1 MDIVGRRNWYFLLSL
16 AIILP
21 GIISMAFFGFRL
33 GIDFAGG
40 DQYNLAF
47 TKPVQA
53 SVVQKEMD
61 TFNVEA
67 TVQQAGPNGVLITT
81 KPLSSAQ
88 ETSIRPDLSQQSPLG
103 PARSSYAQ
111 VGPTIARELV
121 VGAGGLIAIASIL
134 IVIYLSFRFNYKF
147 AVCAILALLHDVF
160 VLTGIYSIL
169 GKVFNLPLGE
179 INTLFVTAVLT
190 VIGFS
195 VHDTIVI
202 FDRIRENLRQASR
215 LTFEQNVNLSIIQSV
230 ARSVNTSM
238 TVVFV
243 LVALFLISPQNIKGF
258 TLALLIGIVSGT
270 YSSIFN
276 ASPLL
281 VVWRRLAPR
290 EGVLYSGPSEYELC
304 KAGPSA
310 LFLLVATPS
319 TTSQLDRIRELI
331 MPTVS
336 FLGYQLYD
344 LALAGSGSSTTL
356 RVRIDRP
363 EGVTLADCERVSK
376 SVSALLDQ
384 ADPFPTRYE
393 LEVSSPGAERPLRNL
408 DEYRRFIGRRAN
420 VRYRMGGDSEQVAE
434 GRLTAV
440 SDDMIEL
447 QLGEGKHLRTVAI
460 PLVDIVSA
468 RLAIDLSRR

>member
-21 GIISMAFFGFRL
+21 GIISMALFGFRL

-47 TKPVQA
+47 TQPVQA
-53 SVVQKEMD
+53 TAVQKEMD

-67 TVQQAGPNGVLITT
+67 TVQQAGSNGVLITT

-88 ETSIRPDLSQQSPLG
+88 ETTIRADLAKKFPLD
-103 PARSSYAQ
+103 PPRSSYAQ

-134 IVIYLSFRFNYKF
+134 IVIYLSIRFNYKF
-147 AVCAILALLHDVF
+147 AICAILALLHDVF

-169 GKVFNLPLGE
+169 GKVLNLPLGE
-179 INTLFVTAVLT
+179 INTLFVTAALT

-215 LTFEQNVNLSIIQSV
+215 LTFEQNVNLSIIQSL

-281 VVWRRLAPR
+281 VVWRRLDPR
-290 EGVLYSGPSEYELC
+290 
-304 KAGPSA
+304 
-310 LFLLVATPS
+310 
-319 TTSQLDRIRELI
+319 
-331 MPTVS
+331 
-336 FLGYQLYD
+336 
-344 LALAGSGSSTTL
+344 
-356 RVRIDRP
+356 
-363 EGVTLADCERVSK
+363 
-376 SVSALLDQ
+376 
-384 ADPFPTRYE
+384 
-393 LEVSSPGAERPLRNL
+393 
-408 DEYRRFIGRRAN
+408 
-420 VRYRMGGDSEQVAE
+420 
-434 GRLTAV
+434 
-440 SDDMIEL
+440 
-447 QLGEGKHLRTVAI
+447 
-460 PLVDIVSA
+460 
-468 RLAIDLSRR
+468 

>member
-47 TKPVQA
+47 TRPVQA
-53 SVVQKEMD
+53 TTVQKEMD

-88 ETSIRPDLSQQSPLG
+88 ETAIRADLAKKFPLD
-103 PARSSYAQ
+103 PSRSSYAQ

-121 VGAGGLIAIASIL
+121 VGAGGLIVIASIL
-134 IVIYLSFRFNYKF
+134 IVIYLSIRFNYKF
-147 AVCAILALLHDVF
+147 AICAILALLHDVF

-215 LTFEQNVNLSIIQSV
+215 LTFEQNVNLSIIQSL
-230 ARSVNTSM
+230 ARSLNTSM

-243 LVALFLISPQNIKGF
+243 LVALFLISPTNIKGF

-281 VVWRRLAPR
+281 VVWRRLDPR
-290 EGVLYSGPSEYELC
+290 
-304 KAGPSA
+304 
-310 LFLLVATPS
+310 
-319 TTSQLDRIRELI
+319 
-331 MPTVS
+331 
-336 FLGYQLYD
+336 
-344 LALAGSGSSTTL
+344 
-356 RVRIDRP
+356 
-363 EGVTLADCERVSK
+363 
-376 SVSALLDQ
+376 
-384 ADPFPTRYE
+384 
-393 LEVSSPGAERPLRNL
+393 
-408 DEYRRFIGRRAN
+408 
-420 VRYRMGGDSEQVAE
+420 
-434 GRLTAV
+434 
-440 SDDMIEL
+440 
-447 QLGEGKHLRTVAI
+447 
-460 PLVDIVSA
+460 
-468 RLAIDLSRR
+468 

>member
-47 TKPVQA
+47 TQPVQA
-53 SVVQKEMD
+53 AAVQKEMD

-67 TVQQAGPNGVLITT
+67 TVQQAGPNGVLVTT

-88 ETSIRPDLSQQSPLG
+88 ETTIRADLAQKFPLD

-134 IVIYLSFRFNYKF
+134 IVIYLSIRFNYKF

-169 GKVFNLPLGE
+169 GKVLNLPLGE
-179 INTLFVTAVLT
+179 INTLFVTAALT

-215 LTFEQNVNLSIIQSV
+215 LTFEQNVNLSIIQSL

-281 VVWRRLAPR
+281 VVWRRLDPR
-290 EGVLYSGPSEYELC
+290 
-304 KAGPSA
+304 
-310 LFLLVATPS
+310 
-319 TTSQLDRIRELI
+319 
-331 MPTVS
+331 
-336 FLGYQLYD
+336 
-344 LALAGSGSSTTL
+344 
-356 RVRIDRP
+356 
-363 EGVTLADCERVSK
+363 
-376 SVSALLDQ
+376 
-384 ADPFPTRYE
+384 
-393 LEVSSPGAERPLRNL
+393 
-408 DEYRRFIGRRAN
+408 
-420 VRYRMGGDSEQVAE
+420 
-434 GRLTAV
+434 
-440 SDDMIEL
+440 
-447 QLGEGKHLRTVAI
+447 
-460 PLVDIVSA
+460 
-468 RLAIDLSRR
+468 

>member
-21 GIISMAFFGFRL
+21 GIISMALFGFRL

-47 TKPVQA
+47 TQPVQA

-67 TVQQAGPNGVLITT
+67 TVQQAGSNGVLVTT

-88 ETSIRPDLSQQSPLG
+88 ETTIRADLAEKFPLD
-103 PARSSYAQ
+103 PSRSSYAQ
-111 VGPTIARELV
+111 VGPTIAKELV

-134 IVIYLSFRFNYKF
+134 IVLYLSLRFNYKF
-147 AVCAILALLHDVF
+147 AIAAILALLHDVF
-160 VLTGIYSIL
+160 IVTGIYSIL

-281 VVWRRLAPR
+281 VVWRRLDPR
-290 EGVLYSGPSEYELC
+290 
-304 KAGPSA
+304 
-310 LFLLVATPS
+310 
-319 TTSQLDRIRELI
+319 
-331 MPTVS
+331 
-336 FLGYQLYD
+336 
-344 LALAGSGSSTTL
+344 
-356 RVRIDRP
+356 
-363 EGVTLADCERVSK
+363 
-376 SVSALLDQ
+376 
-384 ADPFPTRYE
+384 
-393 LEVSSPGAERPLRNL
+393 
-408 DEYRRFIGRRAN
+408 
-420 VRYRMGGDSEQVAE
+420 
-434 GRLTAV
+434 
-440 SDDMIEL
+440 
-447 QLGEGKHLRTVAI
+447 
-460 PLVDIVSA
+460 
-468 RLAIDLSRR
+468 

>member
-47 TKPVQA
+47 TGPVQA
-53 SVVQKEMD
+53 TVVQKEMD

-67 TVQQAGPNGVLITT
+67 TVQQAGPNGVLVTT

-88 ETSIRPDLSQQSPLG
+88 ETTIRADLAQKFPLD
-103 PARSSYAQ
+103 PSRSSYAQ

-121 VGAGGLIAIASIL
+121 VGAGGLIVIASIL

-215 LTFEQNVNLSIIQSV
+215 LTFEQNVNLSIIQSI

-281 VVWRRLAPR
+281 VVWRRLDPR
-290 EGVLYSGPSEYELC
+290 
-304 KAGPSA
+304 
-310 LFLLVATPS
+310 
-319 TTSQLDRIRELI
+319 
-331 MPTVS
+331 
-336 FLGYQLYD
+336 
-344 LALAGSGSSTTL
+344 
-356 RVRIDRP
+356 
-363 EGVTLADCERVSK
+363 
-376 SVSALLDQ
+376 
-384 ADPFPTRYE
+384 
-393 LEVSSPGAERPLRNL
+393 
-408 DEYRRFIGRRAN
+408 
-420 VRYRMGGDSEQVAE
+420 
-434 GRLTAV
+434 
-440 SDDMIEL
+440 
-447 QLGEGKHLRTVAI
+447 
-460 PLVDIVSA
+460 
-468 RLAIDLSRR
+468 

>member
-47 TKPVQA
+47 TRPVQA

-88 ETSIRPDLSQQSPLG
+88 ETTIRADLAQKFPLD
-103 PARSSYAQ
+103 PTRSSYAQ
-111 VGPTIARELV
+111 VGPTIAKELV
-121 VGAGGLIAIASIL
+121 VGSGGLIAIASIL

-215 LTFEQNVNLSIIQSV
+215 LTFEQNVNLSIIQSL
-230 ARSVNTSM
+230 ARSLNTSM

-281 VVWRRLAPR
+281 VVWRRLDPR
-290 EGVLYSGPSEYELC
+290 
-304 KAGPSA
+304 
-310 LFLLVATPS
+310 
-319 TTSQLDRIRELI
+319 
-331 MPTVS
+331 
-336 FLGYQLYD
+336 
-344 LALAGSGSSTTL
+344 
-356 RVRIDRP
+356 
-363 EGVTLADCERVSK
+363 
-376 SVSALLDQ
+376 
-384 ADPFPTRYE
+384 
-393 LEVSSPGAERPLRNL
+393 
-408 DEYRRFIGRRAN
+408 
-420 VRYRMGGDSEQVAE
+420 
-434 GRLTAV
+434 
-440 SDDMIEL
+440 
-447 QLGEGKHLRTVAI
+447 
-460 PLVDIVSA
+460 
-468 RLAIDLSRR
+468 

>member
-21 GIISMAFFGFRL
+21 GIVSMAFFGFRL

-47 TKPVQA
+47 TRPVQA
-53 SVVQKEMD
+53 TTVQKEMD

-81 KPLSSAQ
+81 KPLSPAQ
-88 ETSIRPDLSQQSPLG
+88 ETTIRADLAKTFPLD
-103 PARSSYAQ
+103 PSRSSYAQ

-121 VGAGGLIAIASIL
+121 VGAGGLIVIASIL
-134 IVIYLSFRFNYKF
+134 IVIYLSIRFNYKF
-147 AVCAILALLHDVF
+147 AICAILALLHDVF

-215 LTFEQNVNLSIIQSV
+215 LTFEQNVNLSIIQSL

-281 VVWRRLAPR
+281 VVWRRLDPR
-290 EGVLYSGPSEYELC
+290 
-304 KAGPSA
+304 
-310 LFLLVATPS
+310 
-319 TTSQLDRIRELI
+319 
-331 MPTVS
+331 
-336 FLGYQLYD
+336 
-344 LALAGSGSSTTL
+344 
-356 RVRIDRP
+356 
-363 EGVTLADCERVSK
+363 
-376 SVSALLDQ
+376 
-384 ADPFPTRYE
+384 
-393 LEVSSPGAERPLRNL
+393 
-408 DEYRRFIGRRAN
+408 
-420 VRYRMGGDSEQVAE
+420 
-434 GRLTAV
+434 
-440 SDDMIEL
+440 
-447 QLGEGKHLRTVAI
+447 
-460 PLVDIVSA
+460 
-468 RLAIDLSRR
+468 

>member
-47 TKPVQA
+47 TRPVQA

-67 TVQQAGPNGVLITT
+67 TVQQAGPDGVLITT

-88 ETSIRPDLSQQSPLG
+88 ETTIRADLAKKFPLD

-215 LTFEQNVNLSIIQSV
+215 LTFEQNVNLSIIQSL
-230 ARSVNTSM
+230 ARSLNTSM

-281 VVWRRLAPR
+281 VVWRRLDPR
-290 EGVLYSGPSEYELC
+290 
-304 KAGPSA
+304 
-310 LFLLVATPS
+310 
-319 TTSQLDRIRELI
+319 
-331 MPTVS
+331 
-336 FLGYQLYD
+336 
-344 LALAGSGSSTTL
+344 
-356 RVRIDRP
+356 
-363 EGVTLADCERVSK
+363 
-376 SVSALLDQ
+376 
-384 ADPFPTRYE
+384 
-393 LEVSSPGAERPLRNL
+393 
-408 DEYRRFIGRRAN
+408 
-420 VRYRMGGDSEQVAE
+420 
-434 GRLTAV
+434 
-440 SDDMIEL
+440 
-447 QLGEGKHLRTVAI
+447 
-460 PLVDIVSA
+460 
-468 RLAIDLSRR
+468 

>member
-21 GIISMAFFGFRL
+21 GILSMAFFGFRL

-67 TVQQAGPNGVLITT
+67 TVQQAGSNGVLITT

-88 ETSIRPDLSQQSPLG
+88 ETTIRADLAQKFPLD
-103 PARSSYAQ
+103 PTRSSYAQ

-134 IVIYLSFRFNYKF
+134 IVLYLSFRFNYKF
-147 AVCAILALLHDVF
+147 AIAAILALLHDVF
-160 VLTGIYSIL
+160 ILTGIYSIL

-215 LTFEQNVNLSIIQSV
+215 LTFEQNVNLSIIQSL

-258 TLALLIGIVSGT
+258 TLALLIGIISGT

-281 VVWRRLAPR
+281 VVWRRLDPR
-290 EGVLYSGPSEYELC
+290 
-304 KAGPSA
+304 
-310 LFLLVATPS
+310 
-319 TTSQLDRIRELI
+319 
-331 MPTVS
+331 
-336 FLGYQLYD
+336 
-344 LALAGSGSSTTL
+344 
-356 RVRIDRP
+356 
-363 EGVTLADCERVSK
+363 
-376 SVSALLDQ
+376 
-384 ADPFPTRYE
+384 
-393 LEVSSPGAERPLRNL
+393 
-408 DEYRRFIGRRAN
+408 
-420 VRYRMGGDSEQVAE
+420 
-434 GRLTAV
+434 
-440 SDDMIEL
+440 
-447 QLGEGKHLRTVAI
+447 
-460 PLVDIVSA
+460 
-468 RLAIDLSRR
+468 

>member
-21 GIISMAFFGFRL
+21 GIVSMAVFGFRL

-47 TKPVQA
+47 TRPVQA
-53 SVVQKEMD
+53 TTVQKEMD

-67 TVQQAGPNGVLITT
+67 TVQQAGPSGVLITT
-81 KPLSSAQ
+81 KPLSPAQ
-88 ETSIRPDLSQQSPLG
+88 ETTIRADLAKTFPLD
-103 PARSSYAQ
+103 PSRSSYAQ

-121 VGAGGLIAIASIL
+121 VGAGGLIVIASIL
-134 IVIYLSFRFNYKF
+134 IVIYLSIRFNYKF
-147 AVCAILALLHDVF
+147 AICAILALLHDVF

-169 GKVFNLPLGE
+169 GKVLNLPLGE

-215 LTFEQNVNLSIIQSV
+215 LTFEQNVNLSIIQSL

-281 VVWRRLAPR
+281 VVWRRLDPR
-290 EGVLYSGPSEYELC
+290 
-304 KAGPSA
+304 
-310 LFLLVATPS
+310 
-319 TTSQLDRIRELI
+319 
-331 MPTVS
+331 
-336 FLGYQLYD
+336 
-344 LALAGSGSSTTL
+344 
-356 RVRIDRP
+356 
-363 EGVTLADCERVSK
+363 
-376 SVSALLDQ
+376 
-384 ADPFPTRYE
+384 
-393 LEVSSPGAERPLRNL
+393 
-408 DEYRRFIGRRAN
+408 
-420 VRYRMGGDSEQVAE
+420 
-434 GRLTAV
+434 
-440 SDDMIEL
+440 
-447 QLGEGKHLRTVAI
+447 
-460 PLVDIVSA
+460 
-468 RLAIDLSRR
+468 

>member
-21 GIISMAFFGFRL
+21 GIVSMAVFGFRL

-47 TKPVQA
+47 TRPVQA
-53 SVVQKEMD
+53 TTVQKEMD

-67 TVQQAGPNGVLITT
+67 TVQQAGPSGVLITT
-81 KPLSSAQ
+81 KPLSSVQ
-88 ETSIRPDLSQQSPLG
+88 ETTIRADLAKTFPLD
-103 PARSSYAQ
+103 PSRSSYAQ

-134 IVIYLSFRFNYKF
+134 IVIYLSIRFNYKF
-147 AVCAILALLHDVF
+147 AICAILALLHDVF

-169 GKVFNLPLGE
+169 GKVLNLPLGE

-215 LTFEQNVNLSIIQSV
+215 LTFEQNVNLSIIQSL

-238 TVVFV
+238 TVIFV

-281 VVWRRLAPR
+281 VVWRRLDPR
-290 EGVLYSGPSEYELC
+290 
-304 KAGPSA
+304 
-310 LFLLVATPS
+310 
-319 TTSQLDRIRELI
+319 
-331 MPTVS
+331 
-336 FLGYQLYD
+336 
-344 LALAGSGSSTTL
+344 
-356 RVRIDRP
+356 
-363 EGVTLADCERVSK
+363 
-376 SVSALLDQ
+376 
-384 ADPFPTRYE
+384 
-393 LEVSSPGAERPLRNL
+393 
-408 DEYRRFIGRRAN
+408 
-420 VRYRMGGDSEQVAE
+420 
-434 GRLTAV
+434 
-440 SDDMIEL
+440 
-447 QLGEGKHLRTVAI
+447 
-460 PLVDIVSA
+460 
-468 RLAIDLSRR
+468 

>member
-47 TKPVQA
+47 TRPVQA
-53 SVVQKEMD
+53 TTVQKEMD

-88 ETSIRPDLSQQSPLG
+88 ETAIRADLAKKFPLD
-103 PARSSYAQ
+103 PSRSSYAQ

-134 IVIYLSFRFNYKF
+134 IVIYLSIRFNYKF
-147 AVCAILALLHDVF
+147 AICAILALLHDVF

-215 LTFEQNVNLSIIQSV
+215 LTFEQNVNLSIIQSL
-230 ARSVNTSM
+230 ARSINTSM

-281 VVWRRLAPR
+281 VVWRRLDPR
-290 EGVLYSGPSEYELC
+290 
-304 KAGPSA
+304 
-310 LFLLVATPS
+310 
-319 TTSQLDRIRELI
+319 
-331 MPTVS
+331 
-336 FLGYQLYD
+336 
-344 LALAGSGSSTTL
+344 
-356 RVRIDRP
+356 
-363 EGVTLADCERVSK
+363 
-376 SVSALLDQ
+376 
-384 ADPFPTRYE
+384 
-393 LEVSSPGAERPLRNL
+393 
-408 DEYRRFIGRRAN
+408 
-420 VRYRMGGDSEQVAE
+420 
-434 GRLTAV
+434 
-440 SDDMIEL
+440 
-447 QLGEGKHLRTVAI
+447 
-460 PLVDIVSA
+460 
-468 RLAIDLSRR
+468 